1 MPSHLKYKSKA
12 QLTKN
17 ESLIKI
23 TRENNILID
32 KMTGI
37 DNRANKHI
45 SERRAC
51 MESPSAVTLNQSV
64 LLKNSDKITEQNGV
78 YRQLEICYKIEESDA
93 YLECNFI

>member
-1 MPSHLKYKSKA
+1 MPSHLMYKSKT

-51 MESPSAVTLNQSV
+51 MGSPSAVSLHQSI
-64 LLKNSDKITEQNGV
+64 LLKNRDRITEQNGV
-78 YRQLEICYKIEESDA
+78 YRD
-93 YLECNFI
+93 N